1 MSAVKQGED
10 YFLTVIRNQ
19 ILLEAL
25 IVV

>member
-25 IVV
+25 IAV